1 MDYHEIWCRHSS
13 QFFQHFGFMARYLQS
28 YLYSHQLYFVLSANC
43 HISAYMTLLDTS
55 LAIIIFNFHNVYF
68 VLDN

>member
-1 MDYHEIWCRHSS
+1 
-13 QFFQHFGFMARYLQS
+13 MARYLQS

-43 HISAYMTLLDTS
+43 HISAYMTLLDTL